1 MNYKI
6 TTIPKFD
13 KQAKALA
20 KKYPSFKSDLAELVE
35 LLSENPL
42 AGTLL
47 FDDVY
52 KIRMSIKSKNKGKSG
67 GARLIYFNVFAQRK
81 DSDEIVLLSI
91 YDKSEH
97 ESITDKQIREALK
110 SVRLE

>member
-1 MNYKI
+1 MSYQI

-13 KQAKALA
+13 KQA
-20 KKYPSFKSDLAELVE
+20 
-35 LLSENPL
+35 
-42 AGTLL
+42 
-47 FDDVY
+47 
-52 KIRMSIKSKNKGKSG
+52 
-67 GARLIYFNVFAQRK
+67 IYFNVFAQRK

-97 ESITDKQIREALK
+97 KSITDKQIREALK

>member
-1 MNYKI
+1 MSCQI

-20 KKYPSFKSDLAELVE
+20 KKYPSFKSDLAELVDI
-35 LLSENPL
+35 LSENPL

-52 KIRMSIKSKNKGKSG
+52 KIRMS
-67 GARLIYFNVFAQRK
+67 V
-81 DSDEIVLLSI
+81 
-91 YDKSEH
+91 
-97 ESITDKQIREALK
+97 
-110 SVRLE
+110 

>member
-1 MNYKI
+1 MSYQI

-20 KKYPSFKSDLAELVE
+20 KKYPSFKSDLAELVDI
-35 LLSENPL
+35 LSENPW
-42 AGTLL
+42 AGRLL

-67 GARLIYFNVFAQRK
+67 GARLIYFNIFAQKTDRN
-81 DSDEIVLLSI
+81 EIVFLSI

-97 ESITDKQIREALK
+97 ETITDKQIRDALK
-110 SVRLE
+110 SV